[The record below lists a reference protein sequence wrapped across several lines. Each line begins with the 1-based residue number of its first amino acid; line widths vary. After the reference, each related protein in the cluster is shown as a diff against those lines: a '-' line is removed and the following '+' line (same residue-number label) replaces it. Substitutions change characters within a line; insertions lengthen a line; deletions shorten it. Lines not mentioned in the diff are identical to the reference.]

1 MPIKDKPEAKKERPR
16 FTDTTKAE
24 PKNDS
29 LMTSSTADPNRSSDP
44 VPGEDE
50 QTQGVRD
57 SDKGIVF
64 HRSSWKCGVV
74 YWRHGFSLPENG
86 RMKIKGD
93 ALTFKGIVTSK
104 AFQLNDIDVE
114 KTSRMGGFV
123 HDAFIISVRSTEGK
137 GQDGNGE
144 YFFSTVMKDRKKV
157 LDKIQTA
164 IANVKLGKEEENFD
178 AISGRGGKRGAK
190 TKFRMPPD
198 PTLQK
203 MDTIAKKKLKGV
215 SLQDYYEVAW
225 SEGHGCDK
233 KPMYGPF
240 LEKQGKN
247 NVTLTQWETG
257 KYKGDWCGEEYT
269 HERVVA
275 FEFMKQTIGQTLVK
289 VKHTQR
295 CRRIDNDQCIVHIS
309 MEMKGIFLCG
319 ELQ

>member
-1 MPIKDKPEAKKERPR
+1 MVIGHDDGDTGSRHPFSEGLGRVTNAVEKGVDALTGHHVEAPAQKKKSGDEDQSQLDQHMPIKDKPEAKKERPR

-24 PKNDS
+24 PTNDS
-29 LMTSSTADPNRSSDP
+29 LVTSSTADPNRSSDP

-137 GQDGNGE
+137 GQDGNGK

-203 MDTIAKKKLKGV
+203 MDSIAKKKLKGV
-215 SLQDYYEVAW
+215 SLQDYYEVAVSS
-225 SEGHGCDK
+225 SEDFK
-233 KPMYGPF
+233 LPF
-240 LEKQGKN
+240 
-247 NVTLTQWETG
+247 
-257 KYKGDWCGEEYT
+257 
-269 HERVVA
+269 
-275 FEFMKQTIGQTLVK
+275 
-289 VKHTQR
+289 
-295 CRRIDNDQCIVHIS
+295 
-309 MEMKGIFLCG
+309 IFFSCSFA
-319 ELQ
+319 QSYSHD